1 MAKFIY
7 KFQSLLN
14 MKEKL
19 EEQEKTAYGLARAV
33 LNEEEEK
40 LTQLVAKKNRYV
52 EEKRQK
58 MSELL
63 DVLELSRLEQAIHST
78 EMLIDEQVL
87 AVKRAEKAVALAQI
101 RLENAMKERKIQ
113 EKLRENAFEEFK
125 KEMEAAEQ
133 QEINE
138 LVTFRF
144 GKQKE
149 KEG

>member
-7 KFQSLLN
+7 KMQSLLN
-14 MKEKL
+14 IKEKL
-19 EEQEKTAYGLARAV
+19 EEQEKTAYGLARAA
-33 LNEEEEK
+33 LNEEEER
-40 LTQLVAKKNRYV
+40 LARLVAKKNRYL

-63 DVLELSRLEQAIHST
+63 DVRELARLEQAVHST
-78 EMLIDEQVL
+78 EIMINEQVL
-87 AVKRAEKAVALAQI
+87 VVKRAEKAVALAQI

-113 EKLRENAFEEFK
+113 EKLKEKALEAFLKEE
-125 KEMEAAEQ
+125 EAKEQ

-144 GKQKE
+144 GNQKE

>member
-7 KFQSLLN
+7 KLQSLLN
-14 MKEKL
+14 IKEKL
-19 EEQEKTAYGLARAV
+19 EEQEKTAYGLAKAV

-40 LTQLVAKKNRYV
+40 LAQLVAKKNRYV

>member
-7 KFQSLLN
+7 KMQSLLN
-14 MKEKL
+14 IKEKL
-19 EEQEKTAYGLARAV
+19 EEQEKTAYGLARAA

-40 LTQLVAKKNRYV
+40 LTRLVAKKNRYL

-58 MSELL
+58 MAELL
-63 DVLELSRLEQAIHST
+63 DVLELSKLEQAIHST
-78 EMLIDEQVL
+78 ELLIQDQILMVR
-87 AVKRAEKAVALAQI
+87 RAEKAVALAQI

-113 EKLRENAFEEFK
+113 EKLKEKALEDFK
-125 KEMEAAEQ
+125 KELEAAEQ

-144 GKQKE
+144 GNGQE
-149 KEG
+149 REG

>member
-7 KFQSLLN
+7 KMQSLLN
-14 MKEKL
+14 IKEKL
-19 EEQEKTAYGLARAV
+19 EEQEKTAYGLARAA
-33 LNEEEEK
+33 LNEEEEC
-40 LTQLVAKKNRYV
+40 LAQLVAKKNRYL

-63 DVLELSRLEQAIHST
+63 DVRELGRLEQAVHST
-78 EMLIDEQVL
+78 EIMINEQVL
-87 AVKRAEKAVALAQI
+87 VVKRAEKAVALAQI

-113 EKLRENAFEEFK
+113 EKLKEKALEAFLKEE
-125 KEMEAAEQ
+125 EAKEQ

-144 GKQKE
+144 GNQKE

>member
-7 KFQSLLN
+7 KMQSLLN
-14 MKEKL
+14 IKEKL
-19 EEQEKTAYGLARAV
+19 EEQEKTAYGLARAA
-33 LNEEEEK
+33 LNEEEER
-40 LTQLVAKKNRYV
+40 LAQLVAKKNRYL

-63 DVLELSRLEQAIHST
+63 DVRELARLEQAVHST
-78 EMLIDEQVL
+78 EIMINEQVL
-87 AVKRAEKAVALAQI
+87 VVKRAEKAVALAQI

-113 EKLRENAFEEFK
+113 EKLKEKALEAFMKEE
-125 KEMEAAEQ
+125 EAKEQ

-144 GKQKE
+144 GNQKE

>member
-7 KFQSLLN
+7 KMQSLLN
-14 MKEKL
+14 IKEKL
-19 EEQEKTAYGLARAV
+19 EEQEKTAYGLAKAA

-40 LTQLVAKKNRYV
+40 LAHLVAKKKRYV

-63 DVLELSRLEQAIHST
+63 DVRELARLEQAIRT
-78 EMLIDEQVL
+78 TGLQIEEQVL
-87 AVKRAEKAVALAQI
+87 VVKRAEKAVALAQI

-113 EKLRENAFEEFK
+113 EKLREKALEEFL
-125 KEMEAAEQ
+125 KEEEAKEQ
-133 QEINE
+133 KEINE

-144 GKQKE
+144 GNQRE